1 MTTIPNLL
9 FERLSA
15 LADPIRCRL
24 LLALERQELTV
35 SELKGALQLPQS
47 TVSRHL
53 KVLGDE
59 GWVSSRSSGT
69 SNWYRFQSRDLDPA
83 ARRLWLVVR
92 EQVADTAPARRD
104 ADRIRT
110 ALADRHSRSQEFFAT
125 RAAQWDRLR
134 AELFGSGI
142 EWAALAGFIE
152 PEWTVADLGAG
163 TGQLTAALAPL
174 VRRVIAV
181 DESAAMLR
189 SAGQRLKGWD
199 SVELKQGSLES
210 LPIETGSLDA
220 AFAVLVL
227 HHISEPAGAIEESAR
242 ALRAGGRLIVVDM
255 VPHERSEYRETMGHQ
270 WLGFS
275 AEELGRWSRDAGLTL
290 RTYRPLPPG
299 PAAKGPGL
307 FVAALTK

>member
-1 MTTIPNLL
+1 MTATPNLL

-24 LLALERQELTV
+24 LMALERQELTV

-53 KVLGDE
+53 KVLADE
-59 GWVSSRSSGT
+59 GWVSSRTSGT

-110 ALADRHSRSQEFFAT
+110 ALAARHSWSQEFFAT
-125 RAAQWDRLR
+125 RAGQWDRLR

-142 EWAALAGFIE
+142 EWAALAGFME
-152 PEWTVADLGAG
+152 PEWTVADLGSG
-163 TGQLTAALAPL
+163 TGQLTSALAPL

-189 SAGQRLKGWD
+189 SAAQRLKGWD
-199 SVELKQGSLES
+199 SVELRQGTLEA
-210 LPIETGSLDA
+210 LPIEAGTLDA

-227 HHISEPAGAIEESAR
+227 HHVAEPSGAIEEAAR
-242 ALRAGGRLIVVDM
+242 VLRPGGRFVIVDM

-270 WLGFS
+270 WLGFGVD
-275 AEELGRWSRDAGLTL
+275 ELGRWSREAGLL
-290 RTYRPLPPG
+290 LKAYRPLPPD
-299 PAAKGPGL
+299 PAVKGPGL
-307 FVAALTK
+307 FVATLAK